1 MKLIKVNDKRAEKLF
16 LDTARLIYKNDT
28 TWVCP
33 LDKDIQGIFDPL
45 VNTYFKH
52 GIAERWILT
61 NDSGKL
67 TGRIAAFIDYSLA
80 NTYDQPTGGIG
91 FFECIQDEKAAFLLF
106 DTAVAW
112 LKEKGMEA
120 ADGPINFGET
130 DRYWGLLVNGFT
142 HPSFDVSYN
151 PPYYRQFFESYGFKV
166 YYMMEGFHLD
176 ITKPLPERLQ
186 KIAARIIS
194 QPGYEFRHF
203 TWKDEASMTM
213 DFVTVFNEA
222 WASFKENFEPLDP
235 DYISAVLK
243 KARPIVEEEFIWI
256 AYHSGKPIGIYLMFP
271 DLNMILKHLKGKM
284 RLPDMIKFLWLKKRK
299 TITRAKGVLMGVVPQ
314 FQNRGIESAFIHNL
328 QEVFRRKSHYT
339 EIEFSWVAD
348 FNPRMRKIF
357 MAVGCVPAKDYI
369 TYRYLFD
376 RTKEF
381 KRYPI
386 PNET

>member
-1 MKLIKVNDKRAEKLF
+1 MNLTKVTDKKTEKLF
-16 LDTARLIYKNDT
+16 LDTARFIYRNDS

-52 GIAERWILT
+52 GIVERWVLT
-61 NDSGKL
+61 DSSNNL
-67 TGRIAAFIDYSLA
+67 TGRIAAFIDYNLA

-91 FFECIQDEKAAFLLF
+91 FFECIHDTKAAFILF

-151 PPYYRQFFESYGFKV
+151 PPYYRQFFESYGFKA
-166 YYMMEGFHLD
+166 YYTMEGFHLD

-186 KIAARIIS
+186 KIAGRILS

-203 TWKDEASMTM
+203 TWKDEEAMTL
-213 DFVTVFNEA
+213 DFAQVFNEA

-235 DYISAVLK
+235 DYIRAVLK
-243 KARPIVEEEFIWI
+243 KARLIVEEEFIWI

-271 DLNMILKHLKGKM
+271 DLNMILKHLNGKM

-299 TITRAKGVLMGVVPQ
+299 TITRAKGVLMGVIPQ

-328 QEVFRRKSHYT
+328 QDVFRRKPHYT

-357 MAVGCVPAKDYI
+357 IAVGCVPAKDYI
-369 TYRYLFD
+369 TYRFLFD
-376 RTKEF
+376 QAKAF